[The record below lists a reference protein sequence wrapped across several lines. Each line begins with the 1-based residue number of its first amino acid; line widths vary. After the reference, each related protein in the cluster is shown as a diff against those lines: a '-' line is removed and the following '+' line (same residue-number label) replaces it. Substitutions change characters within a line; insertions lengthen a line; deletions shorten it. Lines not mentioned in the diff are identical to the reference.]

1 MMKNM
6 RPFSLVLVLSFALA
20 ACGTGPEEPPRFAP
34 DDAPLVLRAADVS
47 ALPGWNDDDVAQV
60 LPALQKSCA
69 RIAKAAPDKA
79 FGVDARF
86 GTMADWQAPCQ
97 ALAQTPPVDMR
108 AFMMQWFN
116 VYAAVAATD
125 RGDHENGLFTGYY
138 EASLNGSRTRHGP
151 YQTPLRVRPAD
162 LVMVD
167 LGQFRDSLKGQR
179 IAGRVVDGNLKPFET
194 RGQIEAQTPA
204 LQDDD
209 ATVLAWV
216 DNPVDAFFLQIQ
228 GSGRVQMD
236 DGSVLQVGYAAQN
249 GHPYTAIGRE
259 LIKRGAM
266 TKDEVSMQSIRA
278 WLEAHPDQADDL
290 MNVNASYV
298 YFQLIEGEGPLGGEN
313 IALTAG
319 RSLAIDR
326 SKIPYGVPLW
336 LDAGGPGSDVVSDA
350 ATTIPPIRRLMMAQD
365 TGGAIRGAVRGD
377 VYFGY
382 GDAAEHNAGLMKSDG
397 RYWFFIPKSVTV
409 GP

>member
-20 ACGTGPEEPPRFAP
+20 ACGTGPDEPSRFAP
-34 DDAPLVLRAADVS
+34 EDAKLVLRAADTSV
-47 ALPGWNDDDVAQV
+47 LPGWNEDDVAQV

-69 RIAKAAPDKA
+69 RILKAAPDKA
-79 FGVDARF
+79 FGADVRF
-86 GTMADWQAPCQ
+86 GTMADWQMPCN
-97 ALAQTPPVDMR
+97 ALAQTPPADVR
-108 AFMMQWFN
+108 AFMNQWFN
-116 VYAAVAATD
+116 VYAASAE
-125 RGDHENGLFTGYY
+125 GHETGLFTGYY
-138 EASLNGSRTRHGP
+138 EASLNGSRTRHGS
-151 YQTPLRVRPAD
+151 YQTPLRVRPTD

-179 IAGRVVDGNLKPFET
+179 IAGRVVDGNLKPFES
-194 RGQIEAQTPA
+194 RDQIEAQTPT
-204 LQDDD
+204 LKDDD

-266 TKDEVSMQSIRA
+266 AKEEVSMQSIRA
-278 WLEAHPDQADDL
+278 WLEAHPDQADEL

-336 LDAGGPGSDVVSDA
+336 LDAGGPGSDTDKTVPS
-350 ATTIPPIRRLMMAQD
+350 IRRLMMAQD

-377 VYFGY
+377 VYFGF

-397 RYWFFIPKSVTV
+397 RYWFFIPKSVKFD
-409 GP
+409 PQ